1 METLSNGSISD
12 DYDEESLDE
21 SYQVNRRSLPTGDD
35 DEDENSSINDENENK
50 SNVDEELVKE
60 VTETQGE
67 LKVKK
72 KTIYKYQ
79 R

>member
-21 SYQVNRRSLPTGDD
+21 GYQVNRRSLPTGED
-35 DEDENSSINDENENK
+35 DEDENSSINEENK

-60 VTETQGE
+60 VTEIQGE

-72 KTIYKYQ
+72 TIFKYQ
-79 R
+79 I

>member
-21 SYQVNRRSLPTGDD
+21 SYQVNRRSLPTGED
-35 DEDENSSINDENENK
+35 DEDENSSINEENK

-67 LKVKK
+67 L
-72 KTIYKYQ
+72 
-79 R
+79 

>member
-21 SYQVNRRSLPTGDD
+21 VYQVNRRSLPTGDD
-35 DEDENSSINDENENK
+35 DEDENSSINDENK

-67 LKVKK
+67 LKVT
-72 KTIYKYQ
+72 KTIFKYQ